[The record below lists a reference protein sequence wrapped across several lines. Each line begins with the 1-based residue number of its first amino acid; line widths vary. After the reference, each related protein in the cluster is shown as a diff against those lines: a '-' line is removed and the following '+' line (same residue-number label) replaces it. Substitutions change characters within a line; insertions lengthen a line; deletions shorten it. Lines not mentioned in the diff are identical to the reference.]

1 MEEEEAMEIEMVTV
15 VDMVNVIKQMAGGG
29 NNNNGGGGG
38 DGGKQNKSDELK
50 PHAVME
56 QLPGIQYC
64 VNSPP
69 PWVEATFLGFQHFIL
84 SLGMTVLIP
93 SLVVPQMGGG
103 NVEKAI
109 VIQTSLFVMGWNT
122 LLHSFFGTRLSTVIG
137 SSYTYVVPVM
147 AIVQASRYQRIVD
160 PHQRFAQT
168 MRGIQGAMISGSL
181 FQMVFGFIGLWR
193 NAVRQVSYSSIRGPF
208 CHSYWAWSLLSWF
221 SHDGEVFPGWAST
234 VNCNGVLHTGA
245 LTLESSPFAENNLVT
260 LLVQYM
266 PHIICHGRAVYDRF
280 AILITVPCLWLY
292 AFVLTSTGV
301 YNHKPMDV
309 QLSCRTDQGGIIGAS
324 SWIMFPY
331 PFQWG
336 HPTFNGGEVLAM
348 AAASLVSL
356 VESTG
361 TFLAAARYGSATP
374 VPSSVLGRG
383 AGWLGIG
390 TLLNGMF
397 GTVSGSAAAVE
408 NAGLLALTKV
418 GSRSVIQMSAAF
430 MIFFSILG
438 KLGAVF
444 ASIPLPLLAAV
455 YCVLFAYVSS
465 AGVNYIQFCNMN
477 SFRTKFILGFSLFM
491 GISVPQYIREHIQ
504 CSRFN
509 HFLMHPIWF
518 NNILVVIFASPPTV
532 AVIVGLIM
540 DCTLCRKEETTKTDS
555 GLIWWEKFRLY
566 NSDLRNDEFYAL
578 PCRLNKLFPSF

>member
-1 MEEEEAMEIEMVTV
+1 
-15 VDMVNVIKQMAGGG
+15 MAGGG
-29 NNNNGGGGG
+29 DNNNGGAGGG
-38 DGGKQNKSDELK
+38 GGGGAGGGGGGGAGGGNQNKSDELK

-69 PWVEATFLGFQHFIL
+69 PWVEATFLGFQHFVL

-93 SLVVPQMGGG
+93 SMIVPQMGGG

-122 LLHSFFGTRLSTVIG
+122 LLHSLFGTRLSTVIG

-147 AIVQASRYQRIVD
+147 AIVQASRYQSIVD
-160 PHQRFAQT
+160 PHQRFTQT
-168 MRGIQGAMISGSL
+168 MRRIQGAMISGSL
-181 FQMVFGFIGLWR
+181 FQMVLGFIGLWR
-193 NAVRQVSYSSIRGPF
+193 NVVRQVSYSSIGGPS
-208 CHSYWAWSLLSWF
+208 CNSYWAWPLASWF
-221 SHDGEVFPGWAST
+221 SHGNSLGSFIFHAYDMKLVKLTDFQASKYFEMGRCFAVGLPQLIATVFFT
-234 VNCNGVLHTGA
+234 
-245 LTLESSPFAENNLVT
+245 
-260 LLVQYM
+260 QYM
-266 PHIICHGRAVYDRF
+266 PHIMIHGRAVYDRF

-309 QLSCRTDQGGIIGAS
+309 QLSCRTDQAGLVGAS

-336 HPTFNGGEVLAM
+336 HPTFDGGEVLAM

-361 TFLAAARYGSATP
+361 TYLAAARYGSATP

-383 AGWLGIG
+383 AGWLGIA

-430 MIFFSILG
+430 MIFFSIL
-438 KLGAVF
+438 A
-444 ASIPLPLLAAV
+444 
-455 YCVLFAYVSS
+455 S
-465 AGVNYIQFCNMN
+465 AGVNYIQFCNLN

-491 GISVPQYIREHIQ
+491 GISVPQYTAVNKLQ
-504 CSRFN
+504 
-509 HFLMHPIWF
+509 F
-518 NNILVVIFASPPTV
+518 NNILLVIFASPPTV
-532 AVIVGLIM
+532 AIMVGLIM
-540 DCTLCRKEETTKTDS
+540 DCTLCQKEETTKTDS
-555 GLIWWEKFRLY
+555 GLKWWEKFRLY